1 MKSYLQGLITG
12 ILITLSFIFSL
23 ANKKNDK
30 RNLSKT
36 YRQKI
41 IEIEDRIG
49 MLEGSV
55 NDRFK
60 LAGENFIHLKN
71 KFSISVN
78 SDFAYRSQKLMQEP
92 FPFKQNK

>member
-30 RNLSKT
+30 RNLSQT

>member
-1 MKSYLQGLITG
+1 
-12 ILITLSFIFSL
+12 
-23 ANKKNDK
+23 
-30 RNLSKT
+30 
-36 YRQKI
+36 
-41 IEIEDRIG
+41 

-92 FPFKQNK
+92 FPFEQNK

>member
-55 NDRFK
+55 NYRFK